1 MKPAYFTFG
10 LIATLYAGN
19 AVAAD
24 FGYNANSI
32 AAHNIIGMQHYIV
45 NRAIVLPE
53 HDNVTPRIKQK
64 AQDPDAYGEMI
75 YYGEYGDDTGV
86 LPLIGRSGGDTSNA
100 YIGATWEHMDEE
112 LKFKSYPHMD
122 TTLNL
127 GMLEFGNNHETLYN
141 RPLDLKFFGGYVGGD
156 IENNGVDIDQNGGFF
171 GVLAHQSIDDF
182 DLNFVA
188 DFGLMANDVNDM
200 TTAKNFNNV
209 WVAVNLDAAYKFAI
223 DEHLVLRPNVRGG
236 YMWIFSPNYV
246 LKNGEN
252 IDNKNFGAFELTPG
266 IDIISDLGNGWSIGA
281 RGAYV
286 MNFVSGGETYVEYAK
301 IEKLKTD
308 NYFEYSIKIEKYVD
322 DLFFGINVGCHDGGR
337 TGWFGDLTIK
347 YLF

>member
-100 YIGATWEHMDEE
+100 YIGATWEHMD
-112 LKFKSYPHMD
+112 
-122 TTLNL
+122 
-127 GMLEFGNNHETLYN
+127 
-141 RPLDLKFFGGYVGGD
+141 
-156 IENNGVDIDQNGGFF
+156 
-171 GVLAHQSIDDF
+171 
-182 DLNFVA
+182 
-188 DFGLMANDVNDM
+188 
-200 TTAKNFNNV
+200 
-209 WVAVNLDAAYKFAI
+209 
-223 DEHLVLRPNVRGG
+223 
-236 YMWIFSPNYV
+236 
-246 LKNGEN
+246 
-252 IDNKNFGAFELTPG
+252 
-266 IDIISDLGNGWSIGA
+266 
-281 RGAYV
+281 
-286 MNFVSGGETYVEYAK
+286 
-301 IEKLKTD
+301 
-308 NYFEYSIKIEKYVD
+308 
-322 DLFFGINVGCHDGGR
+322 
-337 TGWFGDLTIK
+337 
-347 YLF
+347 